1 MVEIISTLDLKLGMF
16 VAELDRPW
24 LDSPFLIQ
32 GFLIDEED
40 QLIQLRELC
49 RFVTIDR
56 ARSVGAEY
64 RADPVTTLESTHHG
78 AMPRAMPVVHYQG
91 TRKLAIPPLVTSG
104 TREVA
109 GRKFS
114 AVRYV
119 DDLRVE
125 DHLPAATTSYT
136 KAKDLIEDIG
146 GQVMA
151 GKVPDIEHVDRT
163 VDGLVECVVRNP
175 DTLLWLSRLKRSDSE
190 TYDHALSVSIHLMA
204 FGRHLG
210 MPPDDLH
217 SIGMGGLLM
226 DIGFLRL
233 PVELVHK
240 TGGLAP
246 DERAR
251 MREHVQLGVAL
262 LAEEQALDEVVRGI
276 IAKHHERIDG
286 SGYPARM
293 RGADIGLH
301 AEMAGIVDSYCAM
314 LYPRTFRP
322 ARNAQWVIEEI
333 NSMRDQRFS
342 PAVVDE
348 FVQFVGIYPVG
359 TLVELNSDEVGV
371 VFEQNRVRRLKPR
384 ILVLLGPDKSRNPSP
399 GILNLLNEPM
409 VSEGVPYRIV
419 RTLPSGSYG
428 LDPAEYYL

>member
-24 LDSPFLIQ
+24 LDSPFLMQ

-40 QLIQLRELC
+40 QLVKLRDLC

-56 ARSVGAEY
+56 ARSVGAEC
-64 RADPVTTLESTHHG
+64 RADPVATFEPGRRVPAPH
-78 AMPRAMPVVHYQG
+78 AVPVTYYEG
-91 TRKLAIPPLVTSG
+91 TRKLAIPPLVMSG
-104 TREVA
+104 SREVA
-109 GRKFS
+109 GRKF
-114 AVRYV
+114 ATVHYV
-119 DDLRVE
+119 DDMRVE
-125 DHLPAATTSYT
+125 DDLPAATMSYT

-146 GQVMA
+146 SQVMA

-163 VDGLVECVVRNP
+163 VDGLVECVARNP
-175 DTLLWLSRLKRSDSE
+175 DTLLWLSKLKRSDSE

-233 PVELVHK
+233 PMELVHK
-240 TGGLAP
+240 AGGLTA
-246 DERAR
+246 DERAS
-251 MREHVQLGVAL
+251 MREHVRLGVDM

-276 IAKHHERIDG
+276 IAKHHERLDG

-293 RGADIGLH
+293 RGAEIGLH

-314 LYPRTFRP
+314 LYPRAFRP
-322 ARNAQWVIEEI
+322 ARNAQWVIEEV
-333 NSMRDQRFS
+333 NSMRDRRFS
-342 PAVVDE
+342 SAVVDE

-359 TLVELNSDEVGV
+359 ILVELNSGEVGV

-409 VSEGVPYRIV
+409 VREGMPYRIV

-428 LDPAEYYL
+428 LDPAEFYL